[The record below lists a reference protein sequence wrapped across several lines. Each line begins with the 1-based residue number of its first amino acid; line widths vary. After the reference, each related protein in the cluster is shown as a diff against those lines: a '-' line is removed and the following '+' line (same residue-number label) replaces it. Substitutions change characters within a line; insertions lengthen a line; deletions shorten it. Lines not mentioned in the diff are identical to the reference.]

1 MLEDREQLNI
11 VAAFSEQSSKEE
23 NTEDATDSTARNKK
37 VGEIGENETDESIED
52 LMASINKM
60 RRKSDDIGLLTDT
73 NSRRNGKLKNLKL
86 NRSFSMRLEEAEKE
100 VEKENVKSIL
110 CVIT

>member
-37 VGEIGENETDESIED
+37 VGENETDESIED

>member
-23 NTEDATDSTARNKK
+23 NIEEDASDSTTKKKK
-37 VGEIGENETDESIED
+37 VGETETDESIED
-52 LMASINKM
+52 LMASMNKM
-60 RRKSDDIGLLTDT
+60 RRNSDDIGLLT
-73 NSRRNGKLKNLKL
+73 NRRRNGKLKNLKL